1 MVRLSGPEKHAL
13 DEFCARVR
21 TRFGPRVRSLAL
33 FGSRARGE
41 AGPTSDLD
49 LLVIVRGLARS
60 RLERQRVF
68 WQLAREVS
76 EEFADILMPVLLTP
90 DEAHHVKPFYLGMLS
105 GHEVLLDVDGYFAA
119 VLDRL
124 RARLAEL
131 GARRCVDPDGYEYW
145 DLKPDWRPGDVVS
158 L

>member
-1 MVRLSGPEKHAL
+1 MRETVLRAELSRYVDLLKS
-13 DEFCARVR
+13 
-21 TRFGPRVRSLAL
+21 RFGRDLVSVVL
-33 FGSRARGE
+33 FGSRARGA
-41 AGPTSDLD
+41 AGPASDLD
-49 LLVIVRGLARS
+49 LLIIARGLARS

-68 WQLAREVS
+68 WRLAREVS

-90 DEAHHVKPFYLGMLS
+90 EEARHVKPFYLGMLS
-105 GHEVLLDVDGYFAA
+105 GHELLLDVDGYFAA

-131 GARRCVDPDGYEYW
+131 GARRCVDSDGYEYW
-145 DLKPDWRPGDVVS
+145 DLKPDWKPGDVVS